1 MFDTKQSKIVLG
13 IIIVVL
19 VGLFGSQVVIYT
31 SKQMEKGVA
40 TLNGKHKEY
49 SPELIERMKKNNTY

>member
-31 SKQMEKGVA
+31 SKQIEKGVA
-40 TLNGKHKEY
+40 TLNGKYKEY